1 MEENIKGN
9 QPISI
14 VDPEAHS
21 MQDNDEKW
29 GFNYNLQAGVDDKCG
44 MIAVHYITQ
53 SPNDKKELL
62 ITVNELNKRLGRKDY
77 IIVVD
82 HGYWH
87 IKSLEEIYNSPATIV
102 IPDRAA
108 ASRKK
113 GKSNKKQKK
122 KQKKERKKSEIKI
135 DEEFRKHKFIKD
147 WHNDCY
153 ICPNGSILT
162 RMNNNMQ
169 NGIEYKVYG
178 TNDCFICP
186 DQKRCATES
195 KRKIKDRCESEI
207 NEIKKI
213 YYSEWGQEIYHGRG
227 SNAEGNFGT
236 LLESRNF
243 RGIKTRGT
251 KRVNDELTR
260 YAITHNIKKI
270 HKHTTENVLKTIL
283 NLIKQEKTKHRNVN
297 INIID
302 ELIKDFIIE
311 DKIIVDLKIK

>member
-1 MEENIKGN
+1 MLNKNEDW
-9 QPISI
+9 S
-14 VDPEAHS
+14 
-21 MQDNDEKW
+21 
-29 GFNYNLQAGVDDKCG
+29 FNYNLQAGVDDKYG
-44 MIAVHYITQ
+44 LITVHYITQ

-62 ITVNELNKRLGRKDY
+62 IAVKKLNERLGREDY
-77 IIVVD
+77 VIVVD

-87 IKSLEEIYNSPATIV
+87 IKSLKEIYNSPTTII

-108 ASRKK
+108 ATH
-113 GKSNKKQKK
+113 
-122 KQKKERKKSEIKI
+122 KKEKTDKKPKSKQDKMKKSKIKI
-135 DEEFRKHKFIKD
+135 DEKFRKPHFIKD
-147 WHNDCY
+147 LQKDTY
-153 ICPNGSILT
+153 ICPNGSILR

-186 DQKRCATES
+186 NQEKCATES

-213 YYSEWGQEIYHGRG
+213 YYSDWGQEIYPGRG

-251 KRVNDELTR
+251 KRANDELTQ

-270 HKHTTENVLKTIL
+270 H
-283 NLIKQEKTKHRNVN
+283 
-297 INIID
+297 
-302 ELIKDFIIE
+302 
-311 DKIIVDLKIK
+311 